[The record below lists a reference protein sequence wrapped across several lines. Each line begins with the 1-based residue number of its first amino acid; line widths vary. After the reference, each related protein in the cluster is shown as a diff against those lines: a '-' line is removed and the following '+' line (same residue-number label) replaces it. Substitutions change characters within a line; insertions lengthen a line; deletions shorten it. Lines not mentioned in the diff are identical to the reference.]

1 MNVHIFFYLYLFIN
15 KKFVRILIGDVMN
28 SVKNT
33 LKLYGLFFVTSF
45 LVLFLSEFVVLHLH
59 QLVVLVNYTPYIS
72 IVSTIYVY
80 VYGIMLVC
88 SLIDDVSHV
97 PHIVM
102 TDVPQI
108 RVFIQLK
115 QQYKVV
121 YSFFTKQPKY
131 LSLCVIRC

>member
-1 MNVHIFFYLYLFIN
+1 
-15 KKFVRILIGDVMN
+15 MN

-80 VYGIMLVC
+80 VYGVMLIC

-97 PHIVM
+97 PYIVM
-102 TDVPQI
+102 TDVPKV

-121 YSFFTKQPKY
+121 YSFSTKQPKY